1 MRPASP
7 ESRTIRAS
15 SVSEKVAVTSPLTS
29 TRSSLSSV
37 LANALI
43 VKITGRRARERAT
56 SGGPSSSALRTG
68 STRAM
73 FFGTISPSSM
83 CR

>member
-1 MRPASP
+1 M
-7 ESRTIRAS
+7 TS
-15 SVSEKVAVTSPLTS
+15 SLTS

-37 LANALI
+37 LANVLI
-43 VKITGRRARERAT
+43 VKITGRSARDNVT
-56 SGGPSSSALRTG
+56 SGGPRTSALRTG
-68 STRAM
+68 SARAM